1 MLGRR
6 GFLGCAL
13 CAGAVPAAAQTRL
26 MPFAPEELR
35 SKGARLARNVP
46 GLFAEDLRDQLAPP
60 WPARLRDVRLAMPMG
75 EEGELPPW
83 HFDAQPAT
91 RTVRAPL
98 RTLVFLDE
106 MSGLFAYLERRR
118 CGHDAALRYMGLLV
132 ARPPERGR
140 PPGPLEAFGLTER
153 IHDDAFV
160 KDVSEKLLGST
171 VFFMLAHELGH
182 LALGH
187 RPGLTGLAS
196 QRQEAEADGF
206 ALEACASV
214 RLFPGGLSMFFL
226 LVASIEGPQAT
237 HPLSGSRLN
246 AIAAALRAQPRSFV
260 DRAETDVARATRVV
274 AGLANELDTIGRTVD
289 DPAIRAAFFRRA
301 AETRWDKLR
310 FACPA

>member
-1 MLGRR
+1 MQRR
-6 GFLGCAL
+6 AFLGCAF
-13 CAGAVPAAAQTRL
+13 CAAATPVGAQQRL

-35 SKGARLARNVP
+35 TKGVRLARNVP
-46 GLFAEDLRDQLAPP
+46 GLFAEDLRDQLPPP
-60 WPARLRDVRLAMPMG
+60 WPARLRDVRLAIPAG
-75 EEGELPPW
+75 EEGELAPW
-83 HFDAQPAT
+83 HFDALPAT

-106 MSGLFAYLERRR
+106 MSGLFAHLERRR

-132 ARPPERGR
+132 TRPPVRGR
-140 PPGPLEAFGLTER
+140 PPGPFEAFGLTER

-187 RPGLTGLAS
+187 RAGLTGLAS
-196 QRQEAEADGF
+196 QRQEAEADAF
-206 ALEACASV
+206 ALEACAAV
-214 RLFPGGLSMFFL
+214 RLSPLGLVMFFA
-226 LVASIEGPQAT
+226 LVASIEGPQST

-260 DRAETDVARATRVV
+260 DRLETDVGRTTRVV
-274 AGLANELDTIGRTVD
+274 AGLASELETVGRTVD
-289 DPAIRAAFFRRA
+289 DPTIRAAFIRRA
-301 AETRWDKLR
+301 AETEWKSLPA
-310 FACPA
+310 FCPA

>member
-1 MLGRR
+1 MRR
-6 GFLGCAL
+6 RSFLGCAF
-13 CAGAVPAAAQTRL
+13 CAGFAPAAAQNRL
-26 MPFAPEELR
+26 MPFSPEELH
-35 SKGARLARNVP
+35 SKGARLLRNVP

-60 WPARLRDVRLAMPMG
+60 WPARLRDVRLALPAG

-83 HFDAQPAT
+83 HFDALPAT

-106 MSGLFAYLERRR
+106 MSGVFAHLERRR

-132 ARPPERGR
+132 AQPPPRGR
-140 PPGPLEAFGLTER
+140 PPGPLEAFGLTPR
-153 IHDDAFV
+153 IQEDRFV
-160 KDVSEKLLGST
+160 ADVSEKLLGST

-214 RLFPGGLSMFFL
+214 RLLPAGLVMFFT
-226 LVASIEGPQAT
+226 LVASIEGPQST

-274 AGLANELDTIGRTVD
+274 AGLAGELETIGRTVD
-289 DPAIRAAFFRRA
+289 DPAIRREFLRRA
-301 AETRWDKLR
+301 AEANWEKLR
-310 FACPA
+310 LACPA